1 VAGEFT
7 TGNARL
13 IDNVLRGAQDE
24 EGAKIMDM
32 KESLQSLHKEAE
44 ERLHA
49 CQTPEALEQ
58 ALVEILGRSGS
69 LTAILRTMG
78 KLAAEER
85 ASVGAFANQVKSA
98 LETVAAKKRAELDAV
113 AKRLRFEKEAVDVT
127 APGTLAQP
135 LGRLHPMTQT
145 YREIRDVLIGMG
157 FSMFDGP
164 EIELDDNN
172 FTLLN
177 LPKDHP
183 ARDMQDTFYINEN
196 VVLRTHTSPCE
207 VRALTT
213 LTPPFRLLM
222 PGRVFR
228 VDEVDASHSPVF
240 HQIEGFV
247 VDKGLTLGDLKG
259 ILDAFVH
266 AVFGEN
272 VKTRLR
278 PSYFPFTE
286 PSAELDVSC
295 SICGGKGCRVC
306 KGTGWIEILGC
317 GVTNPHEI
325 ANCGYD
331 PKVWTG
337 LAFGLGVDRMAN
349 LKFGINDIR
358 LEYEN
363 DARFLRQF

>member
-1 VAGEFT
+1 MG
-7 TGNARL
+7 
-13 IDNVLRGAQDE
+13 
-24 EGAKIMDM
+24 MM
-32 KESLQSLHKEAE
+32 ESLEQLRADAEA
-44 ERLHA
+44 RIHA
-49 CQTPEALEQ
+49 CETSEALEST
-58 ALVEILGRSGS
+58 LVEILGRNGS

-78 KLAAEER
+78 KLDKDER
-85 ASVGAFANQVKSA
+85 ATVGAFANRVKTSIEGVR
-98 LETVAAKKRAELDAV
+98 ETKRAALADAM
-113 AKRLRFEKEAVDVT
+113 KKLRFEREAVDVT
-127 APGTLAQP
+127 APGALCRP

-145 YREIRDVLIGMG
+145 YRLIRDTLVGMG

-164 EIELDDNN
+164 EVELDDYN

-183 ARDMQDTFYINEN
+183 ARDMQDTFYISDS
-196 VVLRTHTSPCE
+196 VLLRTHTSPCE

-213 LTPPFRLLM
+213 LKPPFRLMM

-228 VDEVDASHSPVF
+228 VDEVDATHSPVF
-240 HQIEGFV
+240 YQIEGFV

-259 ILDAFVH
+259 VLDSFIRTL
-266 AVFGEN
+266 FGES

-286 PSAELDVSC
+286 PSAEMDMSC
-295 SICGGKGCRVC
+295 TICGGKGCRVC

-325 ANCGYD
+325 ENCGYD
-331 PKVWTG
+331 PKEWTG
-337 LAFGLGVDRMAN
+337 IAFGIGVDRVTS
-349 LKFGINDIR
+349 LKYGVNDIR

>member
-1 VAGEFT
+1 MGMMESLAQLREEAE
-7 TGNARL
+7 ARL
-13 IDNVLRGAQDE
+13 NSCLSPE
-24 EGAKIMDM
+24 E
-32 KESLQSLHKEAE
+32 
-44 ERLHA
+44 
-49 CQTPEALEQ
+49 LEQ
-58 ALVEILGRSGS
+58 ALVDVLGRNGT
-69 LTAILRTMG
+69 LTTILRAMG
-78 KLAAEER
+78 KLESGER
-85 ASVGAFANQVKSA
+85 ASVGAYANKVKAA
-98 LETVAAKKRAELDAV
+98 LEASVAEKRAALNEIV
-113 AKRLRFEKEAVDVT
+113 KRRRFEAEALDVT
-127 APGTLAQP
+127 APGTLCSP

-145 YREIRDVLIGMG
+145 YREIRDVLVGMG

-164 EIELDDNN
+164 EIELDDYN
-172 FTLLN
+172 FTMLN

-207 VRALTT
+207 IRALTS
-213 LTPPFRLLM
+213 LRPPFRLLM

-266 AVFGEN
+266 AVFGED

>member
-1 VAGEFT
+1 MG
-7 TGNARL
+7 
-13 IDNVLRGAQDE
+13 
-24 EGAKIMDM
+24 MM
-32 KESLQSLHKEAE
+32 ESLAQLREEAE
-44 ERLHA
+44 AKLKD
-49 CQTPEALEQ
+49 CQSPEDLEQ
-58 ALVEILGRSGS
+58 ALVDVLGRNGS
-69 LTAILRTMG
+69 LTNILRAMG
-78 KLAAEER
+78 KLESGER
-85 ASVGAFANQVKSA
+85 ASVGAFANKVKAA
-98 LETVAAKKRAELDAV
+98 LETTVAEKRAALNEI
-113 AKRLRFEKEAVDVT
+113 AKQARFEAEALDVT
-127 APGTLAQP
+127 APGQRNVP

-172 FTLLN
+172 FTMLN

-207 VRALTT
+207 IRALTT
-213 LTPPFRLLM
+213 MQPPFRLLM

-259 ILDAFVH
+259 ILDSFVH

-286 PSAELDVSC
+286 PSGELDVSC

>member
-1 VAGEFT
+1 MS
-7 TGNARL
+7 
-13 IDNVLRGAQDE
+13 VL
-24 EGAKIMDM
+24 
-32 KESLQSLHKEAE
+32 ESLKNIRA
-44 ERLHA
+44 
-49 CQTPEALEQ
+49 EALAQLQGAGTAEDLDWLRV
-58 ALVEILGRSGS
+58 ATLGKNGS

-78 KLAAEER
+78 KLDKEER
-85 ASVGAFANQVKSA
+85 AAVGAEANRIKQA
-98 LETVAAKKRAELDAV
+98 LETALEARRAELA
-113 AKRLRFEKEAVDVT
+113 AAAQQARFLAETLDVT
-127 APGTLAQP
+127 APGVNARP

-145 YREIRDVLIGMG
+145 YREIRNALIGMG
-157 FSMFDGP
+157 FSLFGGP
-164 EIELDDNN
+164 EIELDENN

-207 VRALTT
+207 IRALKGVK
-213 LTPPFRLLM
+213 PPFRLVM

-240 HQIEGFV
+240 MQMEGFV
-247 VDKGLTLGDLKG
+247 VDRDITLADLKG
-259 ILDAFVH
+259 TLDTFVH
-266 AVFGEN
+266 AVFGEE
-272 VKTRLR
+272 VRTRFR

-286 PSAELDVSC
+286 PSAEVDISC

-317 GVTNPHEI
+317 GVTNPHELE
-325 ANCGYD
+325 NCGLD
-331 PKVWTG
+331 PREWKAI
-337 LAFGLGVDRMAN
+337 AFGIGVDRVTS
-349 LKFGINDIR
+349 LKYGITDIR